1 MQCVSICSGDGC
13 GYHCARVE
21 FIERSEMLCE
31 SGRVCVEPR
40 DSIWNGDVDVR
51 GKRDNYYERRTTNET
66 TDKDIE
72 LVYCVTFT
80 DSSLTDIT
88 SRFRVYKAMNTWTKE
103 RV

>member
-1 MQCVSICSGDGC
+1 MLSRVIQYGMEMDVI

-21 FIERSEMLCE
+21 LNERKERDNHYERS
-31 SGRVCVEPR
+31 
-40 DSIWNGDVDVR
+40 
-51 GKRDNYYERRTTNET
+51 TTNET

-72 LVYCVTFT
+72 LVYCFTFT

-88 SRFRVYKAMNTWTKE
+88 SRFRVYKARNTWTKE